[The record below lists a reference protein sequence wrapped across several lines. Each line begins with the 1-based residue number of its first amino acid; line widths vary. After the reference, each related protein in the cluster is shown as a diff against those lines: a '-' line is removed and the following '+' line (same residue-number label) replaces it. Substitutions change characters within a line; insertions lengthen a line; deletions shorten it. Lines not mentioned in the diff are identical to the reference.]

1 MTSKACGWCA
11 PKPHLPF
18 IADNNGFFSDFDCD
32 LSYGLGVCG
41 GCGGLGIQVENEDFS
56 ERAKK
61 IMHLRFVYCPTDTRL
76 PTPPM
81 CLRLRA
87 LKELKKELAEHY
99 QLYGEGRE
107 SYAKYLLDTKLDQL
121 VMTHEQSIEKEVERY
136 TQTPDPSDE
145 QIKTLRQALLA
156 SVRGDLDQAESL
168 FRERAEQMQNS
179 IAWHDLGTFFGMYR
193 RDVERTIECYKMS
206 CTLEPKKTLHFFE
219 LARILLLFERNQE
232 AIPFLRQAIECEDF
246 AMCDESI
253 TIPISIMLS

>member
-87 LKELKKELAEHY
+87 LKELKKELTEHY

-121 VMTHEQSIEKEVERY
+121 VMTHEQSIEKEVEKY
-136 TQTPDPSDE
+136 TQTPDSPDE
-145 QIKTLRQALLA
+145 QIKTFRQAMLA
-156 SVRGDLDQAESL
+156 SVRGDLEQAESL
-168 FRERAEQMQNS
+168 FRTRSEQIQNS
-179 IAWHDLGTFFGMYR
+179 IVWHDYGTFLVMYR
-193 RDVERTIECYKMS
+193 RDVERAIECYRMS
-206 CTLEPKKTLHFFE
+206 CALEPKKSLHFIQ
-219 LARILLLFERNQE
+219 LARLLLSFDRDKE
-232 AIPFLRQAIECEDF
+232 AVLFLRQATECEDF
-246 AMCDESI
+246 ADCDESTQQQI
-253 TIPISIMLS
+253 STILS